1 MSNKNVHDRLLRDYV
16 LNDFDVMYVLSE
28 QCVHVSFGKT
38 DALQSHKLEKF
49 DISLAI
55 EAVRRQLSVMLLLQ
69 KQTISQVDVSRHF
82 STLVTSNQQVEIS
95 SNSYWLTQLSISSHH
110 TPKF

>member
-1 MSNKNVHDRLLRDYV
+1 MSNQNVHDRLLRDYV
-16 LNDFDVMYVLSE
+16 LNDFDVMNVLSE

-55 EAVRRQLSVMLLLQ
+55 EAARRQLSVMLLLQ

-82 STLVTSNQQVEIS
+82 STLVFQTSKLRFQVI
-95 SNSYWLTQLSISSHH
+95 LTG
-110 TPKF
+110 

>member
-1 MSNKNVHDRLLRDYV
+1 VSNQNVHDRLLRDYV
-16 LNDFDVMYVLSE
+16 LNDFDVMNE

-38 DALQSHKLEKF
+38 NALQSHKLEKF

-55 EAVRRQLSVMLLLQ
+55 EAARRQLSVMLLLQ

-95 SNSYWLTQLSISSHH
+95 SNSY
-110 TPKF
+110 